1 MPQACT
7 IEGPPAVV
15 FKHIQIDTSNATR
28 YAWWVI
34 QSFADKESELVW
46 QRSHVRKFGS
56 DLQRIA
62 NRKLLILDA
71 AETINDL
78 RIPPGN
84 RLEQLHGNRKEQHSI
99 RINDQWRICFTWTPA
114 GPADVEITDD
124 H

>member
-1 MPQACT
+1 M
-7 IEGPPAVV
+7 
-15 FKHIQIDTSNATR
+15 
-28 YAWWVI
+28 I

-46 QRSHVRKFGS
+46 QRLHVPKFGS

-71 AETINDL
+71 GETINDL

-84 RLEQLHGNRKEQHSI
+84 RLEQLHVSGKGQHSI
-99 RINDQWRICFTWTPA
+99 RIHIHIQWRNCFTWTPA
-114 GPADVEITDD
+114 GPTDVEITDY